1 MKVQFNK
8 FFGDNV
14 YLSKLDNFEKIN
26 DKIIPIIEKDITPT
40 NSQYART
47 TDVKPK
53 ELQEIDDNLHLNK
66 KFKTLYN
73 EVQKHIFEYLKIQK
87 YNLEVFD
94 IYILKSWATLSAKE
108 QYIHMHKHM
117 ASHISFVYYPRAN
130 DQGNLKFISNL
141 GYDTHMYIP
150 SREEYFT
157 EFDNVNYSNIT
168 VPAETGNIV
177 IFPSKLF
184 HETEINTT
192 DQSRISIS
200 GDVLITMKPGI
211 KSEHCF
217 PSPNTWLKI

>member
-53 ELQEIDDNLHLNK
+53 ELQEIDDNLHLNE

-130 DQGNLKFISNL
+130 NQGNLKFISNL

-192 DQSRISIS
+192 YQPRISIS
-200 GDVLITMKPGI
+200 GDVLVTMKPGI